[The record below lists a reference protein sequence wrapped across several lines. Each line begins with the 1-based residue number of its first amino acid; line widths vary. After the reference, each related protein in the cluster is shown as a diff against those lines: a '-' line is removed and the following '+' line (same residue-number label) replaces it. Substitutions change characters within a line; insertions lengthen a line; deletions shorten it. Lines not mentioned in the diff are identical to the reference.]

1 MTISVSYDAMN
12 ARERARWGI
21 LYMAI
26 GHKGDLDPG
35 LVQKIKAQL
44 YKFKLGEPILQTVSA
59 NASPLET
66 IDATEVTFL
75 KWPIQS
81 ATQMTSEAA
90 GEIRN
95 EIRSTINRDLISAGN
110 EVLQTDVKPVG
121 QSLTGD
127 QGIPVTPS
135 IGPAPVPLWPV
146 GVAAVLMSF
155 PLMKFAGK

>member
-81 ATQMTSEAA
+81 ATQMTSEA
-90 GEIRN
+90 E
-95 EIRSTINRDLISAGN
+95 LI
-110 EVLQTDVKPVG
+110 V
-121 QSLTGD
+121 
-127 QGIPVTPS
+127 I
-135 IGPAPVPLWPV
+135 
-146 GVAAVLMSF
+146 
-155 PLMKFAGK
+155 